1 MEDNLTMLTFLRQ
14 SARARQLAPLFWTG
28 VLLFASGVFH
38 VAVWAVAGMPSLE
51 GPVSWRKPITFGFST
66 GLLLLTLTW
75 LLTLMPA
82 SVRRA
87 RQAKVFSTLLIAEIG
102 LIDMQQ
108 WRGVASHFNN
118 ATPFDGAV
126 FTTMGILI
134 VAASV
139 IMALWTRDAFRET
152 LDTTPGMAAAF
163 RVGMVM
169 LNVGN
174 LIGIFMSVTHATS
187 LKPLHGLTLHAIQA
201 LPIAIWFVTRLRYP
215 RAWRDFSRV

>member
-1 MEDNLTMLTFLRQ
+1 MLTFLRK
-14 SARARQLAPLFWTG
+14 SARNRHLSPLFWTG
-28 VLLFASGVFH
+28 VLLLASGFFH

-66 GLLLLTLTW
+66 GILILSLTW
-75 LLTLMPA
+75 VLALMPA

-87 RQAKVFSTLLIAEIG
+87 RQAKVFSALLVAEIA

-134 VAASV
+134 VAASAIV
-139 IMALWTRDAFRET
+139 ALWTRDAFREA
-152 LDTTPGMAAAF
+152 LDTTPAMAAAV
-163 RVGMVM
+163 RLGMVM

-174 LIGIFMSVTHATS
+174 LIGIFMSVTNATS
-187 LKPLHGLTLHAIQA
+187 VKPLHGVALHMIQA